1 MLVTVRHVDGLKHIR
16 AFKVEPREVLKSN
29 IRILSLPGNVRLGWK
44 GLEVTNALAYY
55 VAVALL

>member
-1 MLVTVRHVDGLKHIR
+1 MN
-16 AFKVEPREVLKSN
+16 KVEPREGLKSN
-29 IRILSLPGNVRLGWK
+29 IRLLSLPENVRLGWK